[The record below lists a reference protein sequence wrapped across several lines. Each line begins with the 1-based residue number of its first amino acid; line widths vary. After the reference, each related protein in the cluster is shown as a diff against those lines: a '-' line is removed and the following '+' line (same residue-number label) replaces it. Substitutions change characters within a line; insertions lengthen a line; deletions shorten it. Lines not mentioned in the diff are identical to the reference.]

1 MRNWTGEIIPSGGVH
16 GSIIVFTPGSE
27 VQSPIWLSM
36 YLLCGQRVWSM
47 QAFGFCITKGWEA
60 EFSLDVIGDKALSSA
75 DRLLFR
81 VI

>member
-1 MRNWTGEIIPSGGVH
+1 
-16 GSIIVFTPGSE
+16 
-27 VQSPIWLSM
+27 M
-36 YLLCGQRVWSM
+36 YLLCGQRVWSI